1 MLPGVYQATKK
12 DGSVYY
18 RSNIT
23 YRNKHISLG
32 SFSTEAKAHEA
43 YCVAGNFL
51 FGTFLFDDILE
62 EYISKEQSFDHEKQ
76 YRFEPL
82 SFHKI
87 VSLFNFRDHGMY
99 VSNPIYLRNNYF
111 SYYLSPTEELKF
123 DIDDLFY
130 YSQHKILRR
139 QGHLFVNDYGMQV
152 TILSRYGLK
161 SYAVRNRDYVFS
173 NGDEMDL
180 RYSNVVVINRYY
192 GVTAYEKNG
201 KTRYRVKIHI
211 NGNYTVGTYSSEE
224 KAAIAYN
231 KAVDLARKAGIE
243 RNFSENY
250 VDSMTPSEYADL
262 YLKVKISEKYMQ
274 YLNNYEAS
282 SNP

>member
-43 YCVAGNFL
+43 YCVANNYLCGRR
-51 FGTFLFDDILE
+51 LFDDVLE
-62 EYISKEQSFDHEKQ
+62 EFISGEQNSIQGKNDSG
-76 YRFEPL
+76 YPL
-82 SFHKI
+82 SFEKM

-161 SYAVRNRDYVFS
+161 NYAVCDRDYVFA
-173 NGDEMDL
+173 NGDKTDL

-192 GVTAYEKNG
+192 GVTSYEKKG

-211 NGNYTVGTYSSEE
+211 NGNYTVGTYSTEE

-231 KAVDLARKAGIE
+231 KAVDLARKSGID
-243 RNFSENY
+243 RNFNENY
-250 VDSMTPSEYADL
+250 VDSLTPSEYADL

-274 YLNNYEAS
+274 YLEEYKNRKG
-282 SNP
+282 

>member
-43 YCVAGNFL
+43 YCVANHYLCGRR
-51 FGTFLFDDILE
+51 LFDDVLE
-62 EYISKEQSFDHEKQ
+62 EYISGEHSSDDAKNDSV
-76 YRFEPL
+76 YTL
-82 SFHKI
+82 SFEKM

-161 SYAVRNRDYVFS
+161 NYAVCGRDYAFA
-173 NGDEMDL
+173 NGDKADL

-192 GVTAYEKNG
+192 GVTAYEKKG

-211 NGNYTVGTYSSEE
+211 NGNYTVGTYSTEE

-231 KAVDLARKAGIE
+231 KAVDLARKAGID
-243 RNFSENY
+243 RNFNENY
-250 VDSMTPSEYADL
+250 VDSLTPSEYADF

-274 YLNNYEAS
+274 YIQDYKNRKG
-282 SNP
+282 